1 MFGYIYIDQ
10 PEIRFKDF
18 YRYRSYYC
26 GLCRELGRR
35 HGLLARLS
43 LGYDLTFLALLLDGL
58 YDDATEVREFRCPA
72 HPLKKRQIRNNL
84 YTEYASD
91 MNLLLTW
98 YKCMDDWN
106 DEKKLSRRIYAAM
119 IHRRVQKIEARY
131 PRQAGVIR
139 REMEAQ
145 QVYEATGE
153 RHLDTA
159 AGFSGRMIAELF
171 VLKEDVWE
179 KPLREIGFYL
189 GKFIYILDAYEDVE
203 TDRQHRLYN
212 PLEELYNE
220 PDFDRQVEQAL
231 MLMISAGTEAFE
243 YLPVDENLEI
253 LRNILYS
260 GVWLQFHRI
269 REEKRKGME
278 NGNRSL

>member
-1 MFGYIYIDQ
+1 MFGYVYIDQ

-26 GLCRELGRR
+26 GLCRELGQR

-58 YDDATEVREFRCPA
+58 YDDETEEREFRCPA
-72 HPLKKRQIRNNL
+72 HPLKKRQIRNNI

-98 YKCMDDWN
+98 YKCMDDWV
-106 DEKKLSRRIYAAM
+106 DEKKLLRRIYAAM
-119 IHRRVQKIEARY
+119 MRRRVQKIEARY
-131 PRQAGVIR
+131 PRQAAVIR

-145 QVYEATGE
+145 QVYEASGE
-153 RHLDTA
+153 KHLDTA

-171 VLKEDVWE
+171 AMKEDTWE
-179 KPLREIGFYL
+179 KPLRDIGFYL

-203 TDRQHRLYN
+203 ADRQHRLYN

-269 REEKRKGME
+269 REEKRKGIE